1 MPQKTDFSFRKD
13 ERLCSRR
20 LIEQLFSGGG
30 KSMSAYPLRVVFMP
44 VASTETPSP
53 AIVLV
58 SVSKRHFK
66 LAVNRN
72 RVKRQVRE
80 AYRRHKH
87 LLNAALERQPECHLL
102 LAFLWLSDR
111 LYSSAEVDR
120 HVKHL
125 LTRISERFA
134 VSLSK
139 EGAPHG

>member
-1 MPQKTDFSFRKD
+1 
-13 ERLCSRR
+13 
-20 LIEQLFSGGG
+20 
-30 KSMSAYPLRVVFMP
+30 MSAYPLRVVFMP